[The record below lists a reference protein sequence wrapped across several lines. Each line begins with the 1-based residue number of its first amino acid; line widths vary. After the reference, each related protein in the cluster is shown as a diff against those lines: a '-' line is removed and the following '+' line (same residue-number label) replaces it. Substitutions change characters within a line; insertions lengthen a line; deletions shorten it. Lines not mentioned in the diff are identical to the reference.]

1 MDEDLSYQV
10 ELIERVKKELEI
22 NQSELSQKIG
32 VSPSKLS
39 EWSNGKRK
47 IPKVVIF
54 ALNLILENK
63 ELKKD
68 STLLNL
74 LSERVTK
81 RQ

>member
-1 MDEDLSYQV
+1 ME
-10 ELIERVKKELEI
+10 EKNIVKKVCEELKI

-39 EWSNGKRK
+39 EWNSGKRK
-47 IPKVVIF
+47 TPKIVTF

-68 STLLNL
+68 SELLNL
-74 LSERVTK
+74 LSERVIK
-81 RQ
+81 R